1 MRKRTTPA
9 TTQLGLFPSISASE
23 NLPRVIDP
31 KLIPL
36 LAQLF
41 HHHIKGKAA
50 APSQPERGH
59 E

>member
-9 TTQLGLFPSISASE
+9 TAQLGLFPPISAKE

-31 KLIPL
+31 KLVPL
-36 LAQLF
+36 LVQLF
-41 HHHIKGKAA
+41 HQYIKGKAA
-50 APSQPERGH
+50 APSQPECGH